1 MIISSRTPLRVSL
14 FGGGSDYVSWYR
26 ERPGAVLGFT
36 MDKYIYIS
44 ALPLTAFVDYRYRL
58 SYSRLEMEREL
69 ERIQHPVVRSVLERE
84 GYAHPLDCSIQ
95 SDLPANAG
103 LGSSSA
109 FTVGFLNL
117 VSALKGTPRTKV
129 ELARLAIEL
138 EQQVLS
144 EQVGIQDQLHATFGG
159 LNRFDFHGEE
169 LQMRPIQVSGAS
181 LDTLADWLVLVF
193 TDRPRKASETL
204 DEQIANTGARR
215 VDAELSAMVA
225 LVDDAQ
231 EAFETKH
238 GDALPIALAELLDE
252 SWRLKRRLSTK
263 VTNEHIDSVYDRC
276 KRAGALAGK
285 LCGAGGGGFLL
296 MVVPPDARAALV
308 EEIGE
313 HRCVN
318 FRIEHSGSTV
328 RSHW

>member
-1 MIISSRTPLRVSL
+1 LRVSL
-14 FGGGSDYVSWYR
+14 FGGGSDYPAWYQH
-26 ERPGAVLGFT
+26 RPGAVLGFT

-44 ALPLTAFVDYRYRL
+44 ALPLTAFVDYRYRV
-58 SYSRLEMEREL
+58 SYSRLEIEQEL
-69 ERIQHPVVRSVLERE
+69 GEIQHPVVRTVLERE
-84 GYAHPLDCSIQ
+84 GYGHPLDCSIQ

-117 VSALKGTPRTKV
+117 VSTLKGTPRTKV

-138 EQQVLS
+138 EQEVLS
-144 EQVGIQDQLHATFGG
+144 EKVGIQDQLHATFGG
-159 LNRFDFHGEE
+159 LNRFDFHGDE
-169 LQMRPIQVSGAS
+169 LQIGPIQVSGAD
-181 LDTLADWLVLVF
+181 LDTLADSLLLVY
-193 TDRPRKASETL
+193 TDRPRDAKATL
-204 DEQIANTGARR
+204 DEQIENTGSHR

-231 EAFETKH
+231 QVFEKEH
-238 GDALPIALAELLDE
+238 GDALPIALAELLEE
-252 SWRLKRRLSTK
+252 SWRLKRRLSSTL
-263 VTNEHIDSVYDRC
+263 TNEHIDSVYERC
-276 KRAGALAGK
+276 KRHGALAGK

-296 MVVPPDARAALV
+296 MVVPPDCRAAV
-308 EEIGE
+308 IEEIGE
-313 HRCVN
+313 HRCVG

>member
-1 MIISSRTPLRVSL
+1 VIISSRTPLRVSL
-14 FGGGSDYVSWYR
+14 FGGGSDYPAWYR
-26 ERPGAVLGFT
+26 EHPGAVLGFT
-36 MDKYIYIS
+36 LDKYIYIS
-44 ALPLTAFVDYRYRL
+44 ALPLTAFVDYRYRV
-58 SYSRLEMEREL
+58 SYSRLEVEQQIAL
-69 ERIQHPVVRSVLERE
+69 IKHPVVRTVLERE

-117 VSALKGTPRTKV
+117 VSALNGTPRTKL

-138 EQQVLS
+138 EQQVLN

-159 LNRFDFHGEE
+159 LNRFDFHGDQ
-169 LQMRPIQVSGAS
+169 LHMCPIQVSGAD
-181 LDTLADWLVLVF
+181 LDTLTDWFVLVF
-193 TDRPRKASETL
+193 TDSPRNASATL
-204 DEQIANTGARR
+204 EEQIQNTGARR
-215 VDAELSAMVA
+215 VDKELSAMVA

-231 EAFETKH
+231 EVFQTKQ
-238 GDALPIALAELLDE
+238 GEALPIALAGLLEE

-263 VTNEHIDSVYDRC
+263 VTNEHIDAVYERC
-276 KRAGALAGK
+276 KRRGALAGK

-296 MVVPPDARAALV
+296 MVVPPDCRPALID
-308 EEIGE
+308 EIGE
-313 HRCVN
+313 HRCVK